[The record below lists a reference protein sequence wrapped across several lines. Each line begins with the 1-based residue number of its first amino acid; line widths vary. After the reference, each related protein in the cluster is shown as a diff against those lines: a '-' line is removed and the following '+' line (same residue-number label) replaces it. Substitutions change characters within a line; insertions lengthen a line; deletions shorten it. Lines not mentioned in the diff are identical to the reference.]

1 MASLE
6 PRLLELGRSCEEQ
19 QKALSW
25 AALAPKAMK
34 LLVKLRAMQ
43 ALEIL
48 WLEPAQSQS
57 SSFEELI
64 ELLWVALLH
73 ATNDGVLK

>member
-1 MASLE
+1 
-6 PRLLELGRSCEEQ
+6 
-19 QKALSW
+19 
-25 AALAPKAMK
+25 MK

-48 WLEPAQSQS
+48 WVEPAQSQS

-64 ELLWVALLH
+64 ELLCLWEALLH
-73 ATNDGVLK
+73 ATNDGALK